1 MAGIAVG
8 TVAPDFTLPGVRG
21 AEQGEYALSS
31 LRGSKVVLAFY
42 PGDFTPG
49 CTRQLCGYRDDYELL
64 APEGVVVWAISPQD
78 VASHEKFIAAK
89 GFEFPLLSDT
99 DLAVAQAYGVKA
111 PVIGVRRAVFLLD
124 ANGVVQWQTV
134 KLVGAT
140 WPKAEELAA
149 ALAAF
154 D

>member
-8 TVAPDFTLPGVRG
+8 QSAPDFTLSGI
-21 AEQGEYALSS
+21 QGSQRSTWTLSQ
-31 LRGSKVVLAFY
+31 LRGQKVVLAFY

-64 APEGVVVWAISPQD
+64 APPGTTVLAISPQD
-78 VASHEKFIAAK
+78 VESHERFIAAK

-99 DLAVAQAYGVKA
+99 DLSVTAAYGVKA
-111 PVIGVRRAVFLLD
+111 PIIGVRRSVFLVD
-124 ANGVVQWQTV
+124 AEGIVRWQTV

-140 WPKAEELAA
+140 WPSAEELAA
-149 ALAAF
+149 ALAAMG
-154 D
+154 

>member
-8 TVAPDFTLPGVRG
+8 QQAPDFTLDGVRG
-21 AEQGEYALSS
+21 AERGTYRLSD
-31 LRGSKVVLAFY
+31 LRGKKVVLAFY

-64 APEGVVVWAISPQD
+64 APEGTTVLAISPQD
-78 VASHEKFIAAK
+78 LESHERFIAAK

-99 DLAVAQAYGVKA
+99 DLGVAAAYGVKA
-111 PVIGVRRAVFLLD
+111 PIIGVRRAVFLVD
-124 ANGVVQWQTV
+124 PEGIVRWQTV

-140 WPKAEELAA
+140 WPSAEQLAA
-149 ALAAF
+149 ALA
-154 D
+154 DMG